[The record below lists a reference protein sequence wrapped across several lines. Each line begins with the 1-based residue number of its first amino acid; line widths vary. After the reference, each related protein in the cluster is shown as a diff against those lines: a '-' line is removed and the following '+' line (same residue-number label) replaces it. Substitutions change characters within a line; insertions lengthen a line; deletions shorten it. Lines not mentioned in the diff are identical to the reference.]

1 MTKNPKGF
9 TLIELLVVIAIIAV
23 LISLLLPA
31 VQGAREAA
39 RRTQCR
45 NNMKQLAL
53 ACQTYVDLHQTFPP
67 SYIVVYKCS
76 NPCNFCTCGIPGP
89 YYDWN
94 LHTWGSFLLPHMEAT
109 TVYNQIDEASP
120 LFSPWIAPCGKTY
133 TSRNSGCCCP
143 SSACYDPCA
152 AKRPLAAV
160 IPTFICPSVPRTA
173 NPFREHTQCWQCNAA
188 SKCTFLTYR
197 SSGGSD
203 YRAINNFFNCIC
215 CAYTKLG
222 GNSKCTNGILQCPS
236 NAQLAGVAPEQV
248 TDGTQTTILFSELA
262 GAPDLWVRGKKYSG
276 HCGGRYSFIRCPPY
290 TVTNPGGCWGCF
302 KNASNYVQG
311 SSFDGEHG
319 MPSGTT
325 FCCIINCTNEAT
337 RNFAYAFHPGA
348 AGVAMADGSAHII
361 NENVSLVAFCNMVSY
376 RGYEIVTDNF

>member
-1 MTKNPKGF
+1 MTKIRKGF

-67 SYIVVYKCS
+67 AYIVVYKCC
-76 NPCNFCTCGIPGP
+76 NPCGFCTCGIPGP

-94 LHTWGSFLLPHMEAT
+94 LHTWASFLLPHMEAT

-120 LFSPWIAPCGKTY
+120 LFSPWTAPCGKTY

-160 IPTFICPSVPRTA
+160 LPVFVCPSTPRTA
-173 NPFREHTQCWQCNAA
+173 NPFREHTQCWQCSAA
-188 SKCTFLTYR
+188 SRCTFWTYR
-197 SSGGSD
+197 SSGSSD
-203 YRAINNFFNCIC
+203 YRAINNFYNCIC

-222 GNSKCTNGILQCPS
+222 GSFEVHQRHS
-236 NAQLAGVAPEQV
+236 AMPEQRSACGRLSGAGHRRNANHGLIFRTGRGPRPLGAGQEV
-248 TDGTQTTILFSELA
+248 QRPLRRPIQLYQMPPLHGLESRRLLGLFQKRFQLCPRLFVRR
-262 GAPDLWVRGKKYSG
+262 GARDAQRDDAVLHHQLHERSDPKLRVLLPFRG
-276 HCGGRYSFIRCPPY
+276 
-290 TVTNPGGCWGCF
+290 
-302 KNASNYVQG
+302 
-311 SSFDGEHG
+311 
-319 MPSGTT
+319 
-325 FCCIINCTNEAT
+325 
-337 RNFAYAFHPGA
+337 
-348 AGVAMADGSAHII
+348 
-361 NENVSLVAFCNMVSY
+361 
-376 RGYEIVTDNF
+376 RGYRDGRRIGPHHQREHQPPDVLQYGQLSRP